1 MMTDGSVCECV
12 MINDRFRTF
21 DMAAEEKLANLA
33 QQQHLFD

>member
-1 MMTDGSVCECV
+1 

-33 QQQHLFD
+33 PQQQHLFD